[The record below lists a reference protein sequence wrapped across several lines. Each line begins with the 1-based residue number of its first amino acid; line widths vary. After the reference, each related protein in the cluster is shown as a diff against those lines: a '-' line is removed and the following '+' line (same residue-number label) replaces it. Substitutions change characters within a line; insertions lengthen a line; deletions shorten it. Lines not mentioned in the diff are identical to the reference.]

1 MEKRPPP
8 TFIAIDFET
17 ADYPPDSACA
27 VGLVR
32 VAEGSILGCHHYLIR
47 PPRPQFTFTH
57 IHRLTWQDVAAQPT
71 FGELWPQLAPLLEGA
86 EFLAAHNAGFDRSV
100 LFTCCEAYGIPP
112 PPLSFRCTVELAR
125 KVWRIFPT
133 KLPDVC
139 TRLGIALQHHHA
151 ASDAEAC
158 ARIILAALQAGKFK

>member
-1 MEKRPPP
+1 MEKRPSP

-32 VAEGSILGCHHYLIR
+32 VEEGRIIGCHHYLIR
-47 PPRPQFTFTH
+47 PPRPRFSFTH
-57 IHRLTWQDVAAQPT
+57 IHRLTWQDVADQPT
-71 FGELWPQLAPLLEGA
+71 FGELWPELAPLLEGA
-86 EFLAAHNAGFDRSV
+86 EFLAAHNAGFDRAV
-100 LFTCCEAYGIPP
+100 LFTCCEEYGIPP
-112 PPLSFRCTVELAR
+112 PPLPFRCTVELAR
-125 KVWRIFPT
+125 RVWRIFPT

-139 TRLGIALQHHHA
+139 IRLGIALQHHHA

-158 ARIILAALQAGKFK
+158 ARIILAALKARKF